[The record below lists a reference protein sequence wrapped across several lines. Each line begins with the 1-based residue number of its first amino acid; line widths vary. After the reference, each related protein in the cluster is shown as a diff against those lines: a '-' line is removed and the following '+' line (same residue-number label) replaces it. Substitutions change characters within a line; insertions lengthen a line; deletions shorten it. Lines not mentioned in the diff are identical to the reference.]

1 MKRSFALA
9 LLASLSLLPG
19 CSREAQQSPARE
31 PVRVENPQLGIAI
44 ADLPDAFDVVTAAAE
59 TIELVAEGPAGAGRA
74 VIDAGPV
81 QSGGI
86 NLIEATKERKAWFES
101 QPGAIYHGN
110 RELGTPIGTAF
121 TARATYSTDS
131 GEIEETWVCAV
142 HPGENRL
149 LTIAYTYPTGET
161 ETRIEQLLAL
171 LGEIEGIGGG

>member
-1 MKRSFALA
+1 MKRPSALA
-9 LLASLSLLPG
+9 LLVSFFLLPG
-19 CSREAQQSPARE
+19 CSREAPQPAARE

-44 ADLPDAFDVVTAAAE
+44 ADLPDAFDVVSAAGE
-59 TIELVAEGPAGAGRA
+59 TIELVADGPAGAGRA
-74 VIDAGPV
+74 VIDVGPV

-86 NLIEATKERKAWFES
+86 NLIETTKERRAWFES

-131 GEIEETWVCAV
+131 GEVEETWVCAV

-149 LTIAYTYPTGET
+149 LTITYTYPTGET
-161 ETRIEQLLAL
+161 EARIEQLLAL
-171 LGEIEGIGGG
+171 LGEIEGVAGR